1 MITKVVPTGSYAG
14 GLLRY
19 LMDEKKDFEII
30 GGNVV
35 GQNYSQIIRQWRAI
49 SQQNPRTDKDTKH
62 ITLSP
67 HPFDRITNEQWQEI
81 GEYMVRGLGYTN
93 NLWVLIT
100 HKPTESQLKKNPD
113 APPHVHI
120 MVNTIECE
128 KFTRISDW
136 KDQFRAEALTREI
149 EKQFNLVP
157 VAPSL
162 EADERALPTGQKRRM
177 LREEKEL
184 SALQPNPKIKLHL
197 LQTTGFPTWQYT
209 EPEPPV
215 QTKLNNLCTIASCDR
230 PPLTEYISRLQE
242 CDVDVRIATLDGS
255 PVGISYQMDGVSFA
269 GSSIN
274 KKFNWNGLQ
283 QQGITFDA
291 NNPAVEHYFKELSPK
306 TSPRQQLKELVEAAA
321 NNAQT
326 MSCFLNRCEAA
337 GVEVR
342 IKQTRTGK
350 IQGIA
355 YALGEEEVKG
365 SELKGLSFEK
375 LMAAGVT
382 YDSERDKKAIAAS
395 ANKYKEAR
403 FSRSTSTQAAEN
415 ATEASTPRTDSFDAA
430 QSSRKA
436 TRLTLHDLEALLDFL
451 NFIEAR
457 LNRSSQ
463 QSLTDPLTPAQAPP
477 SIQSIPAPDQAEL
490 KKDSHLIPVAASPVE
505 TPSPGKQPTPADP
518 LTIVRQHLASILPTA
533 LFNREPWEQEML
545 SEAIESLSKSKQ
557 LNGKLLHATF
567 GKENQYR
574 VLFYDKFLSIRP
586 NTQGMAKNLLYSSF
600 IDQPAIECN
609 FSSEQKREFYPLIE
623 EFSPPPPANSL
634 PASEATVKESSRIEQ
649 DKAQTTPGQ
658 STRLSLPE
666 DIKAQRAYLKSVYQK
681 FSHLCTKQFSSL
693 RRDEDIDVGVV
704 LWGLKEQLQLDDI
717 KHLLSQSPKVQHLLQ
732 QKRPVSEMF
741 DYIEQRVTLAQ
752 TQRQLQADPSLS
764 KRVDLVVPIVSS
776 FFEEVKDD
784 QQLERRNYILKQLGD
799 IRSVVAKDGRGEVL
813 RLRCRWVERA
823 SLEDKD
829 VQLWQQAQENRTK
842 QSQQQQLSPL
852 PKPLKPK
859 SKSKPKKQIELD

>member
-1 MITKVVPTGSYAG
+1 MITKVVPTGNCAG

-19 LMDEKKDFEII
+19 LMDSKKDFEII

-35 GQNYSQIIRQWRAI
+35 GQNYSKIIRQWRAI
-49 SQQNPRTDKDTKH
+49 SQQNTRTDKDTKH

-81 GEYMVRGLGYTN
+81 GEYMVQGLGYTN
-93 NLWVLIT
+93 NLWVLIS

-128 KFTRISDW
+128 KFTRVSDW

-149 EKQFNLVP
+149 EKQFNIVP

-162 EADERALPTGQKRRM
+162 EAKERALPTGQKRRM

-184 SALQPNPKIKLHL
+184 LALQPNQKFKLHL
-197 LQTTGFPTWQYT
+197 LQTTGFPTWEYT
-209 EPEPPV
+209 EPELPV

-230 PPLTEYISRLQE
+230 PPLTEYISRLKQ
-242 CDVDVRIATLDGS
+242 CDVDVRIATKNGS

-291 NNPAVEHYFKELSPK
+291 DKEAIEGYFKELSPK
-306 TSPRQQLKELVEAAA
+306 TSPRQQIKDLVEAAA

-326 MSCFLNRCEAA
+326 MSRFLSRCEAA

-355 YALGEEEVKG
+355 YALLEEEVKG

-382 YDSERDKKAIAAS
+382 YDPARDEKAIAAS
-395 ANKYKEAR
+395 ANKYKAAR
-403 FSRSTSTQAAEN
+403 TARSTSTQAAEN
-415 ATEASTPRTDSFDAA
+415 ATEASTLTPDSFSAA
-430 QSSRKA
+430 QSSRKG
-436 TRLTLHDLEALLDFL
+436 TRLNLHDLEGLLDFL
-451 NFIEAR
+451 NEIEAR
-457 LNRSSQ
+457 LNQSSQ
-463 QSLTDPLTPAQAPP
+463 QSLTDPLIPAQAPP
-477 SIQSIPAPDQAEL
+477 PIQSIPTPDFSEL
-490 KKDSHLIPVAASPVE
+490 EKDSHLIPVAASQYE
-505 TPSPGKQPTPADP
+505 TPEVQQPTPADP

-533 LFNREPWEQEML
+533 LKGREPWEKEML
-545 SEAIESLSKSKQ
+545 KQTFESLSKSKQ
-557 LNGKLLHATF
+557 LTDKLLLATF

-586 NTQGMAKNLLYSSF
+586 NTQGMAKNLLYSCD
-600 IDQPAIECN
+600 IDKPATECN

-623 EFSPPPPANSL
+623 KFSPPPPANDMS
-634 PASEATVKESSRIEQ
+634 ASEATVKESSRIEQ

-681 FSHLCTKQFSSL
+681 FSHLCTKQFSF
-693 RRDEDIDVGVV
+693 RRDEDIDVGVA

-717 KHLLSQSPKVQHLLQ
+717 KRLLSQSPKVQHFKQ

-741 DYIEQRVTLAQ
+741 DYIEQRVQLAI

-784 QQLERRNYILKQLGD
+784 QQLEGRNYILKRLGD
-799 IRSVVAKDGRGEVL
+799 IHSVVASDGRGEVL
-813 RLRCRWVERA
+813 RLRGRWVERA

-842 QSQQQQLSPL
+842 QSQQQQQLSPL
-852 PKPLKPK
+852 PKPKKSSPK
-859 SKSKPKKQIELD
+859 AKPKKHLELD